1 MLENIKCIIFDN
13 DGTIADTRALILP
26 SMRHTTKVC
35 LGKVFPDEQ
44 YASQVG
50 IPLCDQVS
58 AYTDDVAL
66 QEKMVRVYREYN
78 EAHHDAEIQKFEGC
92 KEAISAL
99 KNSGLT
105 LAVATSKLRTI
116 CSRGLKILE
125 IYDFMSTVV
134 GAEDTELHKPHGEPI
149 VYTAKKLGFDLSQC
163 AYVGDAPF
171 DIQAAKDAG
180 VTSIG
185 VTWGFFD
192 KETLLKEGADHI
204 CHTFDELTQLL
215 CGAD

>member
-1 MLENIKCIIFDN
+1 MLENIKCVIFDN
-13 DGTIADTRALILP
+13 DGTVADTRALILP
-26 SMRHTTKVC
+26 SMRHTTKTC
-35 LGKVFPDEQ
+35 LGKVFPDEK

-50 IPLCDQVS
+50 IPLCDQV
-58 AYTDDVAL
+58 AEYTDDLEL
-66 QEKMVRVYREYN
+66 QQEMVRVSREYN
-78 EAHHDAEIQKFEGC
+78 EAHHDSEIQKFEGC
-92 KEAISAL
+92 KEAMAAL

-105 LAVATSKLRTI
+105 LAVATSKLRTL

-149 VYTAKKLGFDLSQC
+149 VYTAKKLGFDLHEC

-171 DIQAAKDAG
+171 DMQAARDAG
-180 VTSIG
+180 VTAIG

-192 KETLLKEGADHI
+192 EETLVKEGADHI
-204 CHTFDELTQLL
+204 CHTFDDLVKLL
-215 CGAD
+215 A

>member
-1 MLENIKCIIFDN
+1 MLDNIRCIIFDN
-13 DGTIADTRALILP
+13 DGTVADTRALILP

-35 LGKVFPDEQ
+35 LGKVFDDEK

-50 IPLCDQVS
+50 IPLVDQVS
-58 AYTDDVAL
+58 QYTDDVDL
-66 QEKMVRVYREYN
+66 QAKMVKVYREYN
-78 EAHHDAEIQKFEGC
+78 EAHHDSEIEGFKGCAE
-92 KEAISAL
+92 AL
-99 KNSGLT
+99 EEMKNAGLT

-116 CSRGLKILE
+116 CSRGLKILG
-125 IYDFMSTVV
+125 IDKFMSTVV

-149 VYTAKKLGFDLSQC
+149 TFTAKKLGFDLGQC

-192 KETLLKEGADHI
+192 EETLKNEGADHI
-204 CHTFDELTQLL
+204 CHTFDELTRLV
-215 CGAD
+215 A